1 LGRHQDF
8 SKTFRQISLARP
20 PIRSTMGA
28 NFHLAQGVE
37 EGGVAGK
44 AKEEPGGRKQMLRKI
59 YLFSGVSDADLE
71 VLTQMAVS
79 KAFARQATIFWE
91 GREAQGFHLLSRG
104 YVKLVKSSLDGKEY
118 IIRLVGPGE
127 TFAEAAVFSDA
138 SYPATAMAL
147 EDCQTLFFPKAPFLR
162 HLAASPTLARNMLAT
177 LSRLMLHLT
186 RQLEDLSLKEVSA
199 RLARYLLERCQERHG
214 RIEKGLAFELPTT
227 KTHLAAYL
235 GTIGETL
242 SRTLSRL
249 KSQGVIEVEK
259 GRITITDPAVLKKI
273 ASGKKR

>member
-1 LGRHQDF
+1 MADTG
-8 SKTFRQISLARP
+8 
-20 PIRSTMGA
+20 
-28 NFHLAQGVE
+28 
-37 EGGVAGK
+37 
-44 AKEEPGGRKQMLRKI
+44 KEEAGQKKKILRDV
-59 YLFSGVSDADLE
+59 YLFSGVPEADLE
-71 VLTQMAVS
+71 ALAHLAVS
-79 KAFARQATIFWE
+79 NAFARQATIFWE
-91 GREAQGFHLLSRG
+91 GREAQGFYLLSRG
-104 YVKLVKSSLDGKEY
+104 YVKLVKSSPDGKEY

-273 ASGKKR
+273 ASGKKW

>member
-1 LGRHQDF
+1 MADTG
-8 SKTFRQISLARP
+8 
-20 PIRSTMGA
+20 
-28 NFHLAQGVE
+28 
-37 EGGVAGK
+37 
-44 AKEEPGGRKQMLRKI
+44 KEEAGQKEKILRGV
-59 YLFSGVSDADLE
+59 YLFSGVPEADLE
-71 VLTQMAVS
+71 ALAHLAVS
-79 KAFARQATIFWE
+79 KAFARQATIFGE
-91 GREAQGFHLLSRG
+91 GREAQGFYLLSRG
-104 YVKLVKSSLDGKEY
+104 YVKLVKSSPDGKEY

-199 RLARYLLERCQERHG
+199 RLARYLLERCQESHG

-259 GRITITDPAVLKKI
+259 GRITITDPAVLKKL
-273 ASGKKR
+273 ASGKK

>member
-1 LGRHQDF
+1 MADTG
-8 SKTFRQISLARP
+8 T
-20 PIRSTMGA
+20 
-28 NFHLAQGVE
+28 E
-37 EGGVAGK
+37 EAGPK
-44 AKEEPGGRKQMLRKI
+44 KKILRDV
-59 YLFSGVSDADLE
+59 YLFSGVPEADLE
-71 VLTQMAVS
+71 ALAHLAVS
-79 KAFARQATIFWE
+79 NAFARQATIFWE
-91 GREAQGFHLLSRG
+91 GREAQGFYLLSRG
-104 YVKLVKSSLDGKEY
+104 SVKLVKSSPEGKEY

-259 GRITITDPAVLKKI
+259 GRITITNPAVLKKI
-273 ASGKKR
+273 ASGKK

>member
-1 LGRHQDF
+1 MADTG
-8 SKTFRQISLARP
+8 
-20 PIRSTMGA
+20 
-28 NFHLAQGVE
+28 
-37 EGGVAGK
+37 
-44 AKEEPGGRKQMLRKI
+44 KEEAGQKKKILRDV
-59 YLFSGVSDADLE
+59 YLFSGVPEADLE
-71 VLTQMAVS
+71 ALAHLAVS
-79 KAFARQATIFWE
+79 KAFARQATIFLE
-91 GREAQGFHLLSRG
+91 GREAQGFYLLSRG
-104 YVKLVKSSLDGKEY
+104 YIKLVKSSPEGKEY

-214 RIEKGLAFELPTT
+214 RIEKGLAFELPIT

-273 ASGKKR
+273 ASGKKW

>member
-1 LGRHQDF
+1 MADTG
-8 SKTFRQISLARP
+8 
-20 PIRSTMGA
+20 
-28 NFHLAQGVE
+28 
-37 EGGVAGK
+37 
-44 AKEEPGGRKQMLRKI
+44 KEEAGQKEKILRDV
-59 YLFSGVSDADLE
+59 YLFSGVPEADLE
-71 VLTQMAVS
+71 ALAHLAVS
-79 KAFARQATIFWE
+79 RAFARQATIFWE
-91 GREAQGFHLLSRG
+91 GREAQGFYLLSRG
-104 YVKLVKSSLDGKEY
+104 YVKLVKSSPDGKEY

-199 RLARYLLERCQERHG
+199 RLASYLLERCQERHG

-249 KSQGVIEVEK
+249 KSQGLIEVEK

-273 ASGKKR
+273 ASGKKC

>member
-1 LGRHQDF
+1 VADTGQ
-8 SKTFRQISLARP
+8 
-20 PIRSTMGA
+20 
-28 NFHLAQGVE
+28 E
-37 EGGVAGK
+37 EAGQK
-44 AKEEPGGRKQMLRKI
+44 RKI
-59 YLFSGVSDADLE
+59 LRDVYLFSGVPEADLKA
-71 VLTQMAVS
+71 LADLAVS

-91 GREAQGFHLLSRG
+91 GREAQGFYLLSRG
-104 YVKLVKSSLDGKEY
+104 YVKLVKSSPDGKEY

-162 HLAASPTLARNMLAT
+162 QLAVSPTLARNMLAT

-199 RLARYLLERCQERHG
+199 RLAHYLLERCQESHG
-214 RIEKGLAFELPTT
+214 TIEKGQAFELPTT

-242 SRTLSRL
+242 SRTLSRM

-259 GRITITDPAVLKKI
+259 GRITITDPAVLRKI
-273 ASGKKR
+273 ASGEKW

>member
-1 LGRHQDF
+1 
-8 SKTFRQISLARP
+8 
-20 PIRSTMGA
+20 
-28 NFHLAQGVE
+28 
-37 EGGVAGK
+37 VADTG
-44 AKEEPGGRKQMLRKI
+44 KEEAGQKKKILRDV
-59 YLFSGVSDADLE
+59 YLFSGVPEADLE
-71 VLTQMAVS
+71 ALAHLAVS
-79 KAFARQATIFWE
+79 NAFARQATIFWE
-91 GREAQGFHLLSRG
+91 GREAQGFYLLSRG
-104 YVKLVKSSLDGKEY
+104 SVKLVKSSPEGKEY

-138 SYPATAMAL
+138 SYPATAIAL

-199 RLARYLLERCQERHG
+199 RLASYLLERCQERHG

-273 ASGKKR
+273 ASGKKW